1 MVFYVLAADKGLNKL
16 DSSLLSCLTF
26 LLFPLKGSKVK
37 GLLLCTTTKLRYM
50 KVWRSE
56 HEYLAE
62 EIEYGLDI
70 SWC

>member
-1 MVFYVLAADKGLNKL
+1 MVFSVLTADKGLNKL
-16 DSSLLSCLTF
+16 DARLLSCLTF

-37 GLLLCTTTKLRYM
+37 GLLLYTTTKLRYM

-56 HEYLAE
+56 HEHLAE
-62 EIEYGLDI
+62 DIEYGLDI